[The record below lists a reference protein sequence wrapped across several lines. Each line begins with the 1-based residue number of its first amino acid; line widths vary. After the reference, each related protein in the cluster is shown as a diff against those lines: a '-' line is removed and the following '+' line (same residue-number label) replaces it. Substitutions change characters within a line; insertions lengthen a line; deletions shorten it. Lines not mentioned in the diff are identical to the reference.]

1 VAPILGRYLEA
12 RTLVAILPLGQF
24 FFGPRSINVRLD
36 VVDGLSVV
44 HGAFGRVQ
52 PVSATSTARASE
64 THRQAP
70 LRLGPKQGILAVIRG
85 PIDVESQP
93 GFREKRAMKD
103 LIKQYLEHGISR
115 RSLMRGLGAAGLSGG
130 VAKSIIDSLT
140 ISPAMAQEAAASG
153 AIHQVRGNGGA
164 IYMQQLKSAGVKYV
178 FFNPSTGDAP
188 FYDALVDIPEIQ
200 LIKGVQEGAVVA
212 MADGYARLSGEIGVA
227 HIANVGLP
235 NGMTQLVNSYKDH
248 IPVMLTVAAF
258 GTEVEGRDYAQDYE
272 HQEQMMAPIT
282 KNWWLAESTA
292 DIADVTRRVM
302 KFAMTRPSGP
312 VFLSIPD
319 DLLRAQATAQVY
331 DASLFNVSMK
341 IRPDHKDV
349 QTVAKMLIESKNPL
363 LSVGDEITQSH
374 AEAEVVELAEL
385 LGLTV
390 CGQAGQGN
398 WSKPFPTR
406 NPLYIGAY
414 ATNMR
419 FPGQVDVHINIG
431 DQAAERT
438 MKGATLISMRHDPTG
453 LARVWPVDL
462 GMVCDIKLGV
472 ADLIAAVKSM
482 ATKERLKQ
490 IADSRTGR
498 VHDHSAAQ
506 AKMRQTI
513 AADLNNGSSIK
524 MERLGVELESHLDKD
539 AIYVSDCDS
548 GRTMDPLISWGGGGG
563 RSYISTGPNI
573 LGWGIAAA
581 TGAKLAQPNRPVVS
595 CVGDG
600 SCMFGGPQPLWSQA
614 RYKSPVT
621 NVVVNNKSYN
631 NERNRIWSFIAGQQF
646 KMGKDMTCYN
656 GDPDVDFAKAALAF
670 GVEAEVVSE
679 PDKLK
684 PAFARAKKANYDGR
698 PYLLDIHVDRDGVG
712 AESAWHP
719 PFSIADQRTRKV

>member
-1 VAPILGRYLEA
+1 MS
-12 RTLVAILPLGQF
+12 
-24 FFGPRSINVRLD
+24 SI
-36 VVDGLSVV
+36 GLSVV
-44 HGAFGRVQ
+44 HGAFRRVQ
-52 PVSATSTARASE
+52 PVSATSTARPSE

-70 LRLGPKQGILAVIRG
+70 LRLGRKQGILAVIRG

-656 GDPDVDFAKAALAF
+656 GDPDVDFAKAAQAF

>member
-1 VAPILGRYLEA
+1 
-12 RTLVAILPLGQF
+12 
-24 FFGPRSINVRLD
+24 
-36 VVDGLSVV
+36 
-44 HGAFGRVQ
+44 
-52 PVSATSTARASE
+52 
-64 THRQAP
+64 
-70 LRLGPKQGILAVIRG
+70 LRLGPKRGILAVIRG
-85 PIDVESQP
+85 PINVESQP
-93 GFREKRAMKD
+93 EFREKRAMKD

-153 AIHQVRGNGGA
+153 AIHQVRGSGGA

-349 QTVAKMLIESKNPL
+349 QTVAKMLIEAKNPL

-406 NPLYIGAY
+406 SPLYIGAY

-482 ATKERLKQ
+482 ATKDRLKQ

-656 GDPDVDFAKAALAF
+656 GDPDVDFAKAAQAF

-684 PAFARAKKANYDGR
+684 PALARAKKANYDGR

>member
-349 QTVAKMLIESKNPL
+349 QTVAKMLIEAKNPL

-614 RYKSPVT
+614 RYKAPIT

-656 GDPDVDFAKAALAF
+656 GDPDVDFAKAAQAF

>member
-1 VAPILGRYLEA
+1 
-12 RTLVAILPLGQF
+12 
-24 FFGPRSINVRLD
+24 
-36 VVDGLSVV
+36 
-44 HGAFGRVQ
+44 
-52 PVSATSTARASE
+52 
-64 THRQAP
+64 
-70 LRLGPKQGILAVIRG
+70 
-85 PIDVESQP
+85 
-93 GFREKRAMKD
+93 
-103 LIKQYLEHGISR
+103 
-115 RSLMRGLGAAGLSGG
+115 
-130 VAKSIIDSLT
+130 
-140 ISPAMAQEAAASG
+140 
-153 AIHQVRGNGGA
+153 
-164 IYMQQLKSAGVKYV
+164 
-178 FFNPSTGDAP
+178 
-188 FYDALVDIPEIQ
+188 
-200 LIKGVQEGAVVA
+200 
-212 MADGYARLSGEIGVA
+212 
-227 HIANVGLP
+227 LP

-656 GDPDVDFAKAALAF
+656 GDPDVDFAKAAQAF